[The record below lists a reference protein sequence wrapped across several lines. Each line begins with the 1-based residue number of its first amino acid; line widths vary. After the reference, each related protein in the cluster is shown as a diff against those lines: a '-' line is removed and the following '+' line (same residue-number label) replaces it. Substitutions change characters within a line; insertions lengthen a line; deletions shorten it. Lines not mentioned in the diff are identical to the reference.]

1 MSVGPSAL
9 GTVLVQRLDAVLGTT
24 MAAHANLV
32 SGARPNAVTQ
42 PGEAVRPGQ
51 TDGAGRGPRQPVESA
66 GTRGN
71 TVADA
76 KTADSLTQAAGSNV
90 TRTDTTASAPT
101 TLGQTART
109 ILALLALYPEQAPPA
124 QGKTPLWQPPPPPG
138 PSAAAPAAGNVTRPG
153 PAAAG
158 TASSSA
164 ANPDTDSAAAGSRSP
179 AAASRPTLPAGTGAQ
194 STQATQATHAGAP
207 ALPSVAVLA
216 GALRQALQGSGLFY
230 ESHLSD
236 LAFGKRSIEQL
247 RAEPQ
252 AQLARAASAGDPASP
267 ARTSPGTAAPSS
279 SADTAGATG
288 GQAPGSAGP
297 HAPAPAPAGIHPD
310 AVPLVRQQLDILANQ
325 ALAWQG
331 EAWPGTQ
338 MEWEVRRD
346 APEGAAQAT
355 AHWATRLKLDLP
367 RLGLVEARLN
377 LAGDQLVM
385 QLVAPRSASEI
396 HGAAQALRDS
406 LQRAG
411 LTLSHLSV
419 GATPPRPDE
428 PAP

>member
-24 MAAHANLV
+24 MAAHANLI

-51 TDGAGRGPRQPVESA
+51 TDGTGRAPRQPVDPA

-76 KTADSLTQAAGSNV
+76 KTTDTPGQAGRNLV

-109 ILALLALYPEQAPPA
+109 ILALLARYPEQAPPA
-124 QGKTPLWQPPPPPG
+124 RGKAPLWQPATQPA
-138 PSAAAPAAGNVTRPG
+138 PSAAQPDAGNAARPDA
-153 PAAAG
+153 AAAG
-158 TASSSA
+158 R
-164 ANPDTDSAAAGSRSP
+164 AGSAPAPAGS
-179 AAASRPTLPAGTGAQ
+179 AAASRADAAAAGRPESGATAQTARAGGPA
-194 STQATQATHAGAP
+194 AP
-207 ALPSVAVLA
+207 LPSAAVLA

-230 ESHLSD
+230 ESHLGD
-236 LAFGKRSIEQL
+236 LAFGQRSAEQL
-247 RAEPQ
+247 RGEPQ
-252 AQLARAASAGDPASP
+252 AQLPRAP
-267 ARTSPGTAAPSS
+267 AAPGQPSEAR
-279 SADTAGATG
+279 SAPSAAPLQSTG
-288 GQAPGSAGP
+288 DAPAAPGSHGASAAAP
-297 HAPAPAPAGIHPD
+297 HAPVPAGIHPD
-310 AVPLVRQQLDILANQ
+310 AAPLVRQQLDILANQ

-331 EAWPGTQ
+331 EAWPGAE

-346 APEGAAQAT
+346 APEGAADAE

-385 QLVAPRSASEI
+385 QLVAPRSAPEI
-396 HGAAQALRDS
+396 HGAAQALRES

-419 GATPPRPDE
+419 GATAPRPDE

>member
-9 GTVLVQRLDAVLGTT
+9 GTILVQRLDAVLGTT
-24 MAAHANLV
+24 MAAHANLI

-42 PGEAVRPGQ
+42 PGEAVRAGQ
-51 TDGAGRGPRQPVESA
+51 TDGAGRAPRQPVDPA

-71 TVADA
+71 TIADA
-76 KTADSLTQAAGSNV
+76 KTADSPEQAGRNLV

-124 QGKTPLWQPPPPPG
+124 QGKAPLWQPAPQSP
-138 PSAAAPAAGNVTRPG
+138 PAAQPAAQPDAGNAARPG
-153 PAAAG
+153 STAATADPASPATANRGDPAATGRPEAAAG
-158 TASSSA
+158 TQA
-164 ANPDTDSAAAGSRSP
+164 ARTGATALPLP
-179 AAASRPTLPAGTGAQ
+179 AAAA
-194 STQATQATHAGAP
+194 
-207 ALPSVAVLA
+207 LA

-230 ESHLSD
+230 ESHLGD
-236 LAFGKRSIEQL
+236 LAFGQRSAEQL
-247 RAEPQ
+247 RGEPQ
-252 AQLARAASAGDPASP
+252 AQLPRAPTESGQPQTRPAPGAAAPQPAGDAPAN
-267 ARTSPGTAAPSS
+267 
-279 SADTAGATG
+279 AGAG
-288 GQAPGSAGP
+288 GSHGAGAAAP
-297 HAPAPAPAGIHPD
+297 HAPVPAGIHPD
-310 AVPLVRQQLDILANQ
+310 AAPLVRQQLDILANQ

-346 APEGAAQAT
+346 AAEGAAGAET
-355 AHWATRLKLDLP
+355 HWATRLKLDLP

-385 QLVAPRSASEI
+385 QLVAPRSAPEI
-396 HGAAQALRDS
+396 HGAAQALREG

-419 GATPPRPDE
+419 GATAPRPDE

>member
-76 KTADSLTQAAGSNV
+76 KTTDSLTQATGNNV

-124 QGKTPLWQPPPPPG
+124 QGKAPLWQPAPPPG
-138 PSAAAPAAGNVTRPG
+138 PSAAAPDAGNSVRPA

-164 ANPDTDSAAAGSRSP
+164 ANPATDPAAASSRSP
-179 AAASRPTLPAGTGAQ
+179 ATGGRPALPAGAGAQ
-194 STQATQATHAGAP
+194 ATQATQATHAGAP

-236 LAFGKRSIEQL
+236 LAFGQRSIEQV

-252 AQLARAASAGDPASP
+252 AQLARATSAGDPPSA
-267 ARTSPGTAAPSS
+267 ARTSPGAAPSS
-279 SADTAGATG
+279 STDTAAATG

-297 HAPAPAPAGIHPD
+297 HAPAPAPTGIHPD
-310 AVPLVRQQLDILANQ
+310 AMPLVRQQLDVLANQ

-331 EAWPGTQ
+331 EAWPGTP

-355 AHWATRLKLDLP
+355 THWATRLKLDLP

-385 QLVAPRSASEI
+385 QLVAPRSATEI
-396 HGAAQALRDS
+396 HGAAQTLREG

>member
-32 SGARPNAVTQ
+32 TGARPNAVTQ

-51 TDGAGRGPRQPVESA
+51 TDGTGRTPRQPVELA
-66 GTRGN
+66 GTRGERRD

-76 KTADSLTQAAGSNV
+76 KNADALERASRNLI
-90 TRTDTTASAPT
+90 TRRDTTASAPT

-109 ILALLALYPEQAPPA
+109 ILALLALYPDQAPPA
-124 QGKTPLWQPPPPPG
+124 QGKEPLWQPAPRPDA
-138 PSAAAPAAGNVTRPG
+138 SAAARPDAGVGARSEPVVTRAD

-158 TASSSA
+158 GA
-164 ANPDTDSAAAGSRSP
+164 
-179 AAASRPTLPAGTGAQ
+179 TLPSMALAARMAG
-194 STQATQATHAGAP
+194 HAP
-207 ALPSVAVLA
+207 VAAMLA

-236 LAFGKRSIEQL
+236 LAFGQRTVDQL
-247 RAEPQ
+247 RGAPQ
-252 AQLARAASAGDPASP
+252 ASLPRPPATPSP
-267 ARTSPGTAAPSS
+267 AGEGRPGLS
-279 SADTAGATG
+279 
-288 GQAPGSAGP
+288 
-297 HAPAPAPAGIHPD
+297 APAPTIDMAGVGSSHGANAAGAQSSAPAGIHPD
-310 AVPLVRQQLDILANQ
+310 AAPLVRLQLDILANQ

-331 EAWPGTQ
+331 EAWPGTP
-338 MEWEVRRD
+338 MEWEIRRD
-346 APEGAAQAT
+346 TSEGAGRT
-355 AHWATRLKLDLP
+355 DTHWATRLTLDLP
-367 RLGLVEARLN
+367 RLGLVEARLT

-385 QLVAPRSASEI
+385 QLVAPRSAREI
-396 HGAAQALRDS
+396 NGAARILRDG

-419 GATPPRPDE
+419 GAAPPHPGETPP
-428 PAP
+428 